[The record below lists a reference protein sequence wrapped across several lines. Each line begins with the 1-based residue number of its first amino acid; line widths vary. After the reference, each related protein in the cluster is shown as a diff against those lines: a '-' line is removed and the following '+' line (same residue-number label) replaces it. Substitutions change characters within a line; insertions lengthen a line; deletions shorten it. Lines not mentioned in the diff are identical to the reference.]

1 MKKILFLIISSFF
14 LTACGNDTFDK
25 AMEQGKV
32 ALAKGEF
39 DKALGLF
46 ELALE
51 EKPKDQEALQNYEN
65 LTLLGDIE
73 DSIEQANWEDALTKA
88 NILLEEED
96 LPSNLKQEVE
106 RLAQQA
112 ETEKGKKQ
120 AVTEKIEEIKVLV
133 SGKKYGEAKK
143 LIDELKQDESV
154 LKSYS
159 EEINNLEATVNEEIE
174 KQKEAEAKA
183 KAQAEEKKKN
193 EVRWDTYTNGRFGFT
208 VKYPQGWVLGP
219 EPTNGDGRSLYNEN
233 DAEILAYAYH
243 YMEET
248 KPDLSGYEKL
258 KTNEGVDAFLLVNQE
273 SALIEF
279 DGVIINGEIVFHL
292 NGQMSREFY
301 EKNSKVLREMLV
313 DVRLN

>member
-1 MKKILFLIISSFF
+1 
-14 LTACGNDTFDK
+14 
-25 AMEQGKV
+25 MEQGKV

-73 DSIEQANWEDALTKA
+73 DSIEQANWEDALTKS

-143 LIDELKQDESV
+143 LIDELKKDESV

-159 EEINNLEATVNEEIE
+159 EEINNMEATVNEEIE

-183 KAQAEEKKKN
+183 KALAEEKKKN
-193 EVRWDTYTNGRFGFT
+193 EVSWDTYTNGRFGFT

-219 EPTNGDGRSLYNEN
+219 DPTNGDGRSLYNEN

-248 KPDLSGYEKL
+248 KPDLANYEKL

-279 DGVIINGEIVFHL
+279 DGVIINGEIVVHL